1 MNETIFSKEDML
13 TIFEMLLDS
22 MIDGKIEYND
32 YLPNF
37 RKEFNVTENSPF
49 EFMFRGFIGGLYIAS
64 LEDPLAPLQ
73 E

>member
-13 TIFEMLLDS
+13 TIFEMFLDS

-37 RKEFNVTENSPF
+37 RKEFNVTENS
-49 EFMFRGFIGGLYIAS
+49 LLNLCS
-64 LEDPLAPLQ
+64 VVL
-73 E
+73 

>member
-13 TIFEMLLDS
+13 TIFEMFLDS

-37 RKEFNVTENSPF
+37 RKEFNVTE
-49 EFMFRGFIGGLYIAS
+49 IALLNLCS
-64 LEDPLAPLQ
+64 VVL
-73 E
+73 